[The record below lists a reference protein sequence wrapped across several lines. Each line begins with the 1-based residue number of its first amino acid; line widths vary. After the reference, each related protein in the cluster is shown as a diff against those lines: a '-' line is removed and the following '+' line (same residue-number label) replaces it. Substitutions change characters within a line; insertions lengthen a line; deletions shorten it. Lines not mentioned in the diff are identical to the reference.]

1 MSTLGG
7 FLDATGVGAWGPVVS
22 RTLIGL
28 NNDVKKMIGTVIIA
42 VFFVTLAETTVF
54 VALIGDFVAYAEIV
68 IRLILGGVIAA
79 PIVAVVCKKLSI
91 KKPLI
96 YVGLLVITMD
106 TYELYMFFM

>member
-1 MSTLGG
+1 LSTLGG

-42 VFFVTLAETTVF
+42 VFFVTLAETTAF